1 LTVNG
6 DDSTATKASESVGV
20 NDAASTVAPPAAGT
34 QEHLATK
41 GATVVVLIVSQPVT
55 ATPAAVNLTLPAALA
70 VATMIAGSKP
80 NVVLPPVTTKVGVAG
95 AAFADVPVTTPP
107 TSASEL
113 ITKPETIFLIYLL
126 LLVR

>member
-1 LTVNG
+1 MTVNG
-6 DDSTATKASESVGV
+6 ADSTATNASESVGV
-20 NDAASTVAPPAAGT
+20 KDALSTVAPPAAGT

-41 GATVVVLIVSQPVT
+41 GATVVVLIASQPVT

-95 AAFADVPVTTPP
+95 AAFA
-107 TSASEL
+107 
-113 ITKPETIFLIYLL
+113 
-126 LLVR
+126 